1 MVSLK
6 INILLFYLIFLISLI
21 FISVIIIFSSLFLTT
36 SKVQFIGKIW
46 ILVILKT
53 LKILCGIS
61 WNIKGMENVPKT
73 PFVIAS
79 NHQSPWESFFL
90 QTLFIPTSSIM
101 KKEIL
106 MIPFFGWAI
115 ARLKPISIN
124 RKMKIESLKKVI
136 EMGGARIQGGYA
148 ILIFPEGTRKRPED
162 GIGKFGNSCG
172 LLASNES
179 VPIIPICHN
188 SGKYW
193 LNKSF
198 KKKPGVINIVI
209 GKPIYGNNPKEL
221 TENTHKWIKENYS
234 KIN

>member
-1 MVSLK
+1 MYI
-6 INILLFYLIFLISLI
+6 INILIFYVIFLISLI
-21 FISVIIIFSSLFLTT
+21 FVSLIIIAASLFFST
-36 SKVQFIGKIW
+36 SKVQFIGKVW
-46 ILVILKT
+46 IMLILKA
-53 LKILCGIS
+53 LKVLCGIS
-61 WNIKGMENVPKT
+61 WDLRGMENLPHT
-73 PFVIAS
+73 PFVIVS

-124 RKMKIESLKKVI
+124 RKMKIESLRKII
-136 EMGGARIQGGYA
+136 EKGGARISEGYA
-148 ILIFPEGTRKRPED
+148 ILIFPEGTRKEPED

-172 LLASNES
+172 LLASNEA
-179 VPIIPICHN
+179 VPIVPICHN
-188 SGKYW
+188 SGRYW

-198 KKKPGVINIVI
+198 KKKPGVINMVI

-221 TENTHKWIKENYS
+221 TEKAHQWIKEKYS

>member
-1 MVSLK
+1 M
-6 INILLFYLIFLISLI
+6 
-21 FISVIIIFSSLFLTT
+21 
-36 SKVQFIGKIW
+36 
-46 ILVILKT
+46 VILKA

-61 WNIKGMENVPKT
+61 WNIKGIENVPNT

-136 EMGGARIQGGYA
+136 EIGGG
-148 ILIFPEGTRKRPED
+148 E
-162 GIGKFGNSCG
+162 NSR
-172 LLASNES
+172 
-179 VPIIPICHN
+179 
-188 SGKYW
+188 W
-193 LNKSF
+193 LCNINFSRRHQ
-198 KKKPGVINIVI
+198 KKA
-209 GKPIYGNNPKEL
+209 
-221 TENTHKWIKENYS
+221 
-234 KIN
+234 

>member
-1 MVSLK
+1 
-6 INILLFYLIFLISLI
+6 
-21 FISVIIIFSSLFLTT
+21 
-36 SKVQFIGKIW
+36 
-46 ILVILKT
+46 
-53 LKILCGIS
+53 
-61 WNIKGMENVPKT
+61 
-73 PFVIAS
+73 
-79 NHQSPWESFFL
+79 
-90 QTLFIPTSSIM
+90 
-101 KKEIL
+101 

-124 RKMKIESLKKVI
+124 RKMKIESLKKVV
-136 EMGGARIQGGYA
+136 EVGGARIRDGHA

-172 LLASNES
+172 LLASKEA

-198 KKKPGVINIVI
+198 KKKPGEINIVI
-209 GKPIYGNNPKEL
+209 GEPIYGNDPKEL
-221 TENTHKWIKENYS
+221 TEKTHQWIKEKYS

>member
-1 MVSLK
+1 MV
-6 INILLFYLIFLISLI
+6 
-21 FISVIIIFSSLFLTT
+21 
-36 SKVQFIGKIW
+36 
-46 ILVILKT
+46 
-53 LKILCGIS
+53 
-61 WNIKGMENVPKT
+61 
-73 PFVIAS
+73 A

-90 QTLFIPTSSIM
+90 QTLYLPTSSIM

-115 ARLKPISIN
+115 ARLNPISIN
-124 RKMKIESLKKVI
+124 RKRKIKSLKKVI
-136 EMGGARIQGGYA
+136 ELGGARIREGYA
-148 ILIFPEGTRKRPED
+148 VLIFPEGTRKEPED

-172 LLASNES
+172 LLACNEE

-198 KKKPGVINIVI
+198 KKKPGYINIVI
-209 GKPIYGNNPKEL
+209 GRPIYGKNPQKL
-221 TENTHKWIKENYS
+221 TEETHKWITKQYL

>member
-1 MVSLK
+1 ML
-6 INILLFYLIFLISLI
+6 
-21 FISVIIIFSSLFLTT
+21 
-36 SKVQFIGKIW
+36 
-46 ILVILKT
+46 ILKV

-61 WNIKGMENVPKT
+61 WNQQGIENLPNT
-73 PFVIAS
+73 PFVIAA

-124 RKMKIESLKKVI
+124 RKMKIESLRKVI
-136 EMGGARIQGGYA
+136 EIGGARIREGYA
-148 ILIFPEGTRKRPED
+148 ILIFPEGSRQGTED

-172 LLASNES
+172 LLASNEE
-179 VPIIPICHN
+179 VPIVPICHN

-198 KKKPGVINIVI
+198 MKKSGEISIVI

-221 TENTHKWIKENYS
+221 TEKAHQWIKEKYS

>member
-1 MVSLK
+1 MTSLLLPTRK
-6 INILLFYLIFLISLI
+6 VQYIGRLWILL
-21 FISVIIIFSSLFLTT
+21 
-36 SKVQFIGKIW
+36 
-46 ILVILKT
+46 ILKT
-53 LKILCGIS
+53 LRVLCGIG
-61 WNIKGMENVPKT
+61 WDVRGMENLPNT
-73 PFVIAS
+73 PFVIAA

-124 RKMKIESLKKVI
+124 RKMKIESLRKVI
-136 EMGGARIQGGYA
+136 EVGGSRIKDGYA
-148 ILIFPEGTRKRPED
+148 ILIFPEGTRKKPED

-172 LLASNES
+172 LLASNEG
-179 VPIIPICHN
+179 VPIVPICHN

-193 LNKSF
+193 LNRSF
-198 KKKPGVINIVI
+198 WKKPGEINIII
-209 GKPIYGNNPKEL
+209 GKPIYGNDPKEL
-221 TENTHKWIKENYS
+221 TEKANKWITERYA

>member
-61 WNIKGMENVPKT
+61 WNIKGIENVPKT

-124 RKMKIESLKKVI
+124 RKMKIESLRKVI
-136 EMGGARIQGGYA
+136 EVGGSRIKDGYA
-148 ILIFPEGTRKRPED
+148 ILVFPEGTRKKPED

-172 LLASNES
+172 LLASNEG
-179 VPIIPICHN
+179 VPIVPICHN

-193 LNKSF
+193 LNRSF
-198 KKKPGVINIVI
+198 WKKPGEINIII

-221 TENTHKWIKENYS
+221 TEKANKWITERYT

>member
-1 MVSLK
+1 ML
-6 INILLFYLIFLISLI
+6 
-21 FISVIIIFSSLFLTT
+21 
-36 SKVQFIGKIW
+36 
-46 ILVILKT
+46 ILKV
-53 LKILCGIS
+53 LNLLCGIS
-61 WNIKGMENVPKT
+61 WNKKGIENLPNT
-73 PFVIAS
+73 PFVIAA

-124 RKMKIESLKKVI
+124 RKMKIESLRKVI
-136 EMGGARIQGGYA
+136 EVGGARIREGYS
-148 ILIFPEGTRKRPED
+148 ILIFPEGTRKGPDD

-172 LLASNES
+172 LLASNEA
-179 VPIIPICHN
+179 VPIVPICHN

-198 KKKPGVINIVI
+198 KKKPGEINIVI
-209 GKPIYGNNPKEL
+209 GRPIYGNDPKEL
-221 TENTHKWIKENYS
+221 TEKAHQWIKENYS

>member
-6 INILLFYLIFLISLI
+6 INILIFYLIFLISLI
-21 FISVIIIFSSLFLTT
+21 FVSLIIIISSLFLSTFQVQNI
-36 SKVQFIGKIW
+36 SKVW
-46 ILVILKT
+46 ILAILKV
-53 LKILCGIS
+53 LKKLCGIS
-61 WNIKGMENVPKT
+61 WNIKGKENVPNT
-73 PFVIAS
+73 PFIIAS

-124 RKMKIESLKKVI
+124 RKMKIESLRKVI
-136 EMGGARIQGGYA
+136 EVGGSRIKDGYA
-148 ILIFPEGTRKRPED
+148 ILVFPEGTRKKPED

-172 LLASNES
+172 LLASNEG
-179 VPIIPICHN
+179 VPIVPICHN

-193 LNKSF
+193 LNRSF
-198 KKKPGVINIVI
+198 WKKPGEINIII
-209 GKPIYGNNPKEL
+209 GKPIYGNDPKEL
-221 TENTHKWIKENYS
+221 TDKANKWITERYA

>member
-1 MVSLK
+1 MFVSL
-6 INILLFYLIFLISLI
+6 
-21 FISVIIIFSSLFLTT
+21 IIIAASLFLST
-36 SKVQFIGKIW
+36 SKLQYVGKVW
-46 ILVILKT
+46 ILLILK
-53 LKILCGIS
+53 LLNVLCGIS
-61 WNIKGMENVPKT
+61 WNKKGIENLPNT
-73 PFVIAS
+73 PFVIAA

-124 RKMKIESLKKVI
+124 REMKIKSLRKVI
-136 EMGGARIQGGYA
+136 EVGGVRIREGYSV
-148 ILIFPEGTRKRPED
+148 LIFPEGTRREPED

-172 LLASNES
+172 LLACNEE
-179 VPIIPICHN
+179 VPIVPICHN

-198 KKKPGVINIVI
+198 KKKPGEINIVI
-209 GKPIYGNNPKEL
+209 GRPIYGDDPKEL
-221 TENTHKWIKENYS
+221 TEKAYQWIKKNYS
-234 KIN
+234 KIS

>member
-1 MVSLK
+1 MSL
-6 INILLFYLIFLISLI
+6 
-21 FISVIIIFSSLFLTT
+21 VIIISSLFLST
-36 SKVQFIGKIW
+36 SKVQYIGKFW

-53 LKILCGIS
+53 LKMLCGIS
-61 WNIKGMENVPKT
+61 WNIKGIENVPKT

-124 RKMKIESLKKVI
+124 RKMKIKSLKKVI
-136 EMGGARIQGGYA
+136 EMGGARIQDGYA
-148 ILIFPEGTRKRPED
+148 ILIFPEGTRKKPED

-172 LLASNES
+172 LLASKEA
-179 VPIIPICHN
+179 VPILPICHN

-198 KKKPGVINIVI
+198 KKKSGVINIVI

>member
-1 MVSLK
+1 MPKVQH
-6 INILLFYLIFLISLI
+6 IGRIWIFLVLKA
-21 FISVIIIFSSLFLTT
+21 L
-36 SKVQFIGKIW
+36 KV
-46 ILVILKT
+46 
-53 LKILCGIS
+53 LCGVNWDVRGI
-61 WNIKGMENVPKT
+61 ENVPNT
-73 PFVIAS
+73 PFVIAA

-90 QTLFIPTSSIM
+90 QTLFTPTSSIM

-124 RKMKIESLKKVI
+124 RKKKIEGLRKIIDV
-136 EMGGARIQGGYA
+136 GGSRIKEGYS
-148 ILIFPEGTRKRPED
+148 ILVFPEGTRKKPED

-172 LLASNES
+172 LLAANEA
-179 VPIIPICHN
+179 VPIVPICHN

-198 KKKPGVINIVI
+198 KKKRGEINIVI

-221 TENTHKWIKENYS
+221 TEITHQWIKEQYS

>member
-1 MVSLK
+1 
-6 INILLFYLIFLISLI
+6 
-21 FISVIIIFSSLFLTT
+21 
-36 SKVQFIGKIW
+36 
-46 ILVILKT
+46 
-53 LKILCGIS
+53 
-61 WNIKGMENVPKT
+61 
-73 PFVIAS
+73 
-79 NHQSPWESFFL
+79 
-90 QTLFIPTSSIM
+90 M

-136 EMGGARIQGGYA
+136 EMGGTRIKDGYA

-172 LLASNES
+172 LLASIKA
-179 VPIIPICHN
+179 VPIVPICHN

-198 KKKPGVINIVI
+198 KKKPGKINIVI
-209 GKPIYGNNPKEL
+209 GKPIYGNDPKEL
-221 TENTHKWIKENYS
+221 TEKAHQWIKEKYS